1 MDQDIEIINSNTRRE
16 KLITFIKK
24 NKKKLL
30 IAIILIVLSIISFF
44 VYNELKKRNE
54 IKISEN
60 YNISIIQYK
69 SGNTQQSVDNLKNLI
84 GKKHKTYSILAFYF
98 LLDNNLITSKS
109 EINSYFDLI
118 INKINLE
125 NELKNLV
132 IYKKALF
139 NAETAD
145 ENTLLSILNPL
156 FKSDSVWSSHGQLL
170 LAQYFLEK
178 KEKQK
183 AKEFLEKIIT
193 SENSNTNIKNDAQ
206 KILLAEFN

>member
-1 MDQDIEIINSNTRRE
+1 MKKIKNIYLIGIGGAGMSGIAEILHE
-16 KLITFIKK
+16 MGFK
-24 NKKKLL
+24 
-30 IAIILIVLSIISFF
+30 ISGSD
-44 VYNELKKRNE
+44 
-54 IKISEN
+54 ISEN

-98 LLDNNLITSKS
+98 LLDNNLITSEG
-109 EINSYFDLI
+109 EINSYFDFI

-156 FKSDSVWSSHGQLL
+156 FKSDKMEV
-170 LAQYFLEK
+170 
-178 KEKQK
+178 
-183 AKEFLEKIIT
+183 II
-193 SENSNTNIKNDAQ
+193 
-206 KILLAEFN
+206 

>member
-16 KLITFIKK
+16 KITTFIKK

-30 IAIILIVLSIISFF
+30 IIIILTVVSIISFF

-98 LLDNNLITSKS
+98 LLSLWR
-109 EINSYFDLI
+109 F
-118 INKINLE
+118 
-125 NELKNLV
+125 V
-132 IYKKALF
+132 C
-139 NAETAD
+139 
-145 ENTLLSILNPL
+145 
-156 FKSDSVWSSHGQLL
+156 G
-170 LAQYFLEK
+170 
-178 KEKQK
+178 
-183 AKEFLEKIIT
+183 
-193 SENSNTNIKNDAQ
+193 
-206 KILLAEFN
+206 